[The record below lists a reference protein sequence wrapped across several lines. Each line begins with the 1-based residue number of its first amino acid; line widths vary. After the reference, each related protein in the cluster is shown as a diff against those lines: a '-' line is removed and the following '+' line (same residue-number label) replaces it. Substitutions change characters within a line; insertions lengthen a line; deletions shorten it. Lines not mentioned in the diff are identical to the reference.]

1 MARLFASLRR
11 TLRMVVPS
19 ALLASIPQLQLLQL
33 RINHLLMVQ
42 LSSQSLPC
50 PWLHRL
56 TALLHMPIHSVVH
69 TTILR
74 AAFIPM
80 DSTTTTLRLILVTIP
95 TLAVQPTTPLLRALL
110 QLLAALLP
118 LNPTTDMAILV
129 TSILLKL
136 TGA

>member
-1 MARLFASLRR
+1 
-11 TLRMVVPS
+11 MVVPS

-56 TALLHMPIHSVVH
+56 TALLH
-69 TTILR
+69 
-74 AAFIPM
+74 
-80 DSTTTTLRLILVTIP
+80 TTTLRLILVTIP